1 MEKKSTREE
10 LDEVRLEKEKLRL
23 ALERKEFEQSGKILY
38 KSEDKTELEFQ
49 RYKQDCRKRALDL
62 ASSQLHT
69 PVLQKWL
76 GENKYVNVD
85 ENTVTDKSPIMSDD
99 LLMALA
105 DKYYNWLINIPNN

>member
-23 ALERKEFEQSGKILY
+23 ALEKRELEQSGRIIY

-62 ASSQLHT
+62 AH
-69 PVLQKWL
+69 
-76 GENKYVNVD
+76 GERNYVATANPLERQVPTHNP
-85 ENTVTDKSPIMSDD
+85 ETIIKS
-99 LLMALA
+99 A
-105 DKYYNWLINIPNN
+105 DKYYNWLISIPE